1 MSGFNLNVE
10 INRLK
15 KRIREKPD
23 VESLKTLLRYL
34 AAEGLIREIPKYL
47 KIWRESLPL
56 DEIFYTFLGLYYA
69 RTLKVGKLKGIWK
82 KIPNEY
88 KAVILM
94 SYGYPEKALKLTSD
108 EYTKANC
115 YYLMGKDY
123 ELDKPLDDAN
133 RVIYNNILGA
143 KYTLSGEFEKAINV
157 SEENFHLAVSMGM
170 YGPAIN
176 SYISKGI
183 VECDTVPLIVASL
196 VSKHLGDRYNYIK
209 TGIYIRFFKGLRV
222 RLKGDTAK
230 IRYFR
235 VLNDLASGKD
245 GVYSLIGLK
254 NLFWYLNK
262 RKTGEM
268 YLSFAG
274 KLKLMKGKGEMKER
288 KKTLIV
294 LAFMKAF
301 NNDADKV
308 KKYAHLIFP
317 ESFSPKRR
325 LGEYISRA
333 RAYIGVDT
341 DAFITLRFGN
351 FLRDEVG
358 EWKNIILHR
367 MKTYVGEH

>member
-1 MSGFNLNVE
+1 MSSFNFNVE

-23 VESLKTLLRYL
+23 RESLKTLLRYL
-34 AAEGLIREIPKYL
+34 AAEGLIREIPRYL
-47 KIWRESLPL
+47 KIWKENFPL
-56 DEIFYTFLGLYYA
+56 DEIFYTFLGLYYS
-69 RTLKVGKLKGIWK
+69 RTLRVRKLKRIWNR
-82 KIPNEY
+82 IPNEY

-94 SYGYPEKALKLTSD
+94 SYGYPKKALKITSD

-123 ELDKPLDDAN
+123 PLPKPSDDTN
-133 RVIYNNILGA
+133 SVIYNNILAA

-157 SEENFHLAVSMGM
+157 LEENFHLAVSMGM
-170 YGPAIN
+170 YGPAMN
-176 SYISKGI
+176 SYISRGI
-183 VECDTVPLIVASL
+183 IECDTVPLIVARL

-209 TGIYIRFFKGLRV
+209 TDIYVRFFKGLRV
-222 RLKGDTAK
+222 KLKRETTK

-235 VLNDLASGKD
+235 VLDNLISGKYE
-245 GVYSLIGLK
+245 VYSLVGLK

-262 RKTGEM
+262 RKSGEM

-274 KLKLMKGKGEMKER
+274 RLRLMKGKVEIKER

-325 LGEYISRA
+325 LSEYISRA
-333 RAYIGVDT
+333 KAYIDVDT
-341 DAFITLRFGN
+341 DAFITLRLGN

-358 EWKNIILHR
+358 EWKNIIIHR